1 MFALFA
7 AVSLTLL
14 AFGGYAGGT
23 LAQLGFPVNPILIG
37 AVGTAIAAGWTAIR
51 RPESL
56 RGITAPLVLWA
67 TMISGFVN
75 STRSTGY
82 ADGKFSQL
90 LTLTPL
96 MAFGAVILL
105 AIPEVRS
112 RLVWCL
118 VAWGGLVAALQFL
131 NPAEAGNPLTISAEG
146 STYQNY
152 GFAVGAAAVILLVL
166 AVRKSA
172 SAIPFLVVGAGFM
185 WLAMLSG
192 SRGPVIAALI
202 AVLAGFASTRLPA
215 FVTITGAA
223 VAFVTVQYADLWQ
236 FLPERLQTLE
246 GDSTDARVAMVQS
259 AWEEFLANPIGLG
272 WGELQPYMALIGPG
286 LAYPHN
292 VFAEVAAEA
301 GIFGLAGLVGYAL
314 YSLVGQ
320 YRAASGGIESAIF
333 ALTVFTIG
341 NAAVSGDIISNR
353 GMHLFLAAGVAA
365 WVIRKNTPPAAALED
380 EAEAAPVK
388 TFDFA
393 SGRWT

>member
-23 LAQLGFPVNPILIG
+23 LVQLGFPVNPILIG
-37 AVGTAIAAGWTAIR
+37 AVGTAITAGWTAIR

-56 RGITAPLVLWA
+56 SGIAAPLVLWA

-75 STRSTGY
+75 STRSTDY
-82 ADGKFSQL
+82 ADGKFFQL

-105 AIPEVRS
+105 SIPEVRS

-131 NPAEAGNPLTISAEG
+131 NPAEGGNPLTVSAEG

-172 SAIPFLVVGAGFM
+172 WAIPLLVVGAGFM

-192 SRGPVIAALI
+192 SRGPVIAALV
-202 AVLAGFASTRLPA
+202 AVLAGFASSRLPA
-215 FVTITGAA
+215 FVTIAGAV
-223 VAFVTVQYADLWQ
+223 VAFVTFQYVEVWQ
-236 FLPERLQTLE
+236 YLPERLQTLE
-246 GDSTDARVAMVQS
+246 GDSTDARVSMVQI
-259 AWEEFLANPIGLG
+259 AWSEFLANPIGLG
-272 WGELQPYMALIGPG
+272 WGELQPYMAFVGPD

-292 VFAEVAAEA
+292 VFVEVAAEA
-301 GIFGLAGLVGYAL
+301 GIIGITGLVGYAL
-314 YSLVGQ
+314 YSLVRQ

-333 ALTVFTIG
+333 ALAVFTIG

-365 WVIRKNTPPAAALED
+365 WVIRKNMPAEPAD
-380 EAEAAPVK
+380 EAEQEEAPVK
-388 TFDFA
+388 TVDLA